1 MHKSPFLLTAS
12 AAASLALLGC
22 GQKQPEVVQ
31 TSVDPQAEAL
41 KNAPPVELPPAI
53 KAAKT
58 YRCKDNSL
66 VYVSFLTDDVTAMV
80 RDKQEEP
87 PVATLKAPAAG
98 QAFVAQDEAGKGFSL
113 SGSGDTVTYTS
124 PDSGTQSCK
133 A

>member
-1 MHKSPFLLTAS
+1 MQKTPLLLA
-12 AAASLALLGC
+12 ACAASLSLAAC
-22 GQKQPEVVQ
+22 QQKEPEVVQ

-41 KNAPPVELPPAI
+41 KTAPPVELPPAI
-53 KAAKT
+53 KVAKT

-66 VYVSFLTDDVTAMV
+66 VYISFMTDDVTVAV

-87 PVATLKAPAAG
+87 PVATLKAPAPG
-98 QAFVAQDEAGKGFSL
+98 QAFVGQGETGKGYAL
-113 SGSGDTVTYTS
+113 SGSGDTVSYTS

>member
-1 MHKSPFLLTAS
+1 MQKPPLLLA
-12 AAASLALLGC
+12 ACAASLSLAAC
-22 GQKQPEVVQ
+22 QQKEPEVVQ

-41 KNAPPVELPPAI
+41 KTAPPVELPPAI
-53 KAAKT
+53 KVAKT

-66 VYVSFLTDDVTAMV
+66 VYISFMTDDVTVAV

-87 PVATLKAPAAG
+87 PVATLKAPAPG
-98 QAFVAQDEAGKGFSL
+98 QAFVGQGETGKGYAL
-113 SGSGDTVTYTS
+113 SGSGDTVSYTS

>member
-1 MHKSPFLLTAS
+1 MHKPFPFLAAS
-12 AAASLALLGC
+12 AAALALLGC
-22 GQKQPEVVQ
+22 QKPEPEVVQ
-31 TSVDPQAEAL
+31 TNVDPQAEAL
-41 KNAPPVELPPAI
+41 KTAPPVELPPAI

-66 VYVSFLTDDVTAMV
+66 VYVSFMTDDVTATV

-98 QAFVAQDEAGKGFSL
+98 QAFVGQGETGKGYAL
-113 SGSGDTVTYTS
+113 SGSGDSVSYTS

-133 A
+133 T

>member
-1 MHKSPFLLTAS
+1 MQKTSFLL
-12 AAASLALLGC
+12 AACAATTLSLAAC
-22 GQKQPEVVQ
+22 KPEPEVVD
-31 TSVDPQAEAL
+31 TTVDPQAEAL

-53 KAAKT
+53 KVAKT

-66 VYVSFLTDDVTAMV
+66 VYVSFLTDEVTANV

-87 PVATLKAPAAG
+87 PVATLKAEKAG
-98 QAFVAQDEAGKGFSL
+98 GPFVGQGDAGKGFSL
-113 SGSGDTVTYTS
+113 SGTGDTVSYTS